1 VGDDVTSSAVLDRN
15 DGLAGEAMRLR
26 PRLFGIAYRVL
37 GSVVDAEDA
46 VQETFLRWEEARA
59 NETVIT
65 APEGWL
71 VSVVT
76 RLCIDQLRSA
86 RVQRE
91 RYVGEWLPEPLVA
104 GAGPDLEESA
114 ETAESVSMAF
124 LVLLERLSAVERAV
138 FLLHDVFA
146 YGYAEIASIVGKS
159 EPACRQLAKRARAS
173 LEAGRSRFHP
183 AVGANDRLVSGFLR
197 ASVDGD
203 LPGLLALLTEDIALV
218 ADGGGKVPAA
228 RVPIHGAER
237 VARAL
242 IGFVPLAPA
251 GWWPEPA
258 TINGGPGLVVRLAT
272 GEAFAALAFDVEDGR
287 IATIRAVGN
296 PDKLR
301 GIPSATPRDASR

>member
-1 VGDDVTSSAVLDRN
+1 VTSNAVLNRN
-15 DGLAGEAMRLR
+15 DGLPGDVAGVR
-26 PRLFGIAYRVL
+26 PRLFGIAYRML

-59 NETVIT
+59 NETAIA

-71 VSVVT
+71 VAVAT

-86 RVQRE
+86 RVRRE
-91 RYVGEWLPEPLVA
+91 QYVGEWLPEPLVA
-104 GAGPDLEESA
+104 GASPDLEESA
-114 ETAESVSMAF
+114 EMAESVSMAF
-124 LVLLERLSAVERAV
+124 LILLERLSPVERAV
-138 FLLHDVFA
+138 FLLHEVFA
-146 YGYAEIASIVGKS
+146 YGYAEIAVIVDKS
-159 EPACRQLAKRARAS
+159 EAACRQLAKRARAS
-173 LEAGRSRFHP
+173 LEAGRRRFHP
-183 AVGANDRLVSGFLR
+183 AADANQRLVAGFLR
-197 ASVDGD
+197 ASVEGD
-203 LPGLLALLTEDIALV
+203 LPGLLALLTEDITLV

-251 GWWPEPA
+251 GWWPDLA
-258 TINGGPGLVVRLAT
+258 TVNGGLGLVVRLAN
-272 GEAFAALAFDVEDGR
+272 GDPFAVLALDVEDGR

-301 GIPSATPRDASR
+301 GIASADRSDSTG